1 LLLLIV
7 AAYCCCLLLLLIA
20 AALLLPLY
28 ARLIAVLASPPNR
41 LRLIYRLRR
50 QHAWRF

>member
-1 LLLLIV
+1 MLVLMLLLM
-7 AAYCCCLLLLLIA
+7 
-20 AALLLPLY
+20 LLPLY
-28 ARLIAVLASPPNR
+28 ARLVAVLASPPYR